1 MTEKKITLSS
11 RKDVRSFLDRL
22 AKVPQVTPKAS
33 AGRLIFALDAT
44 ASREPTWATAQ
55 QIQQEMFTVASA
67 LGGIEIQLCYYRGMA
82 EFHATPWTSDAQALR
97 RAMSSVSCIG
107 GYTQIAQVL
116 EHAQLESRRQKIS
129 ALVFIG
135 DCMEENVD
143 LLCQRAGQ
151 LGLMGVRSFVFQEGY
166 DRTAELAFRQIAKLT
181 KGAYCRFDANSADQ
195 LRELLGAVAAY
206 AAGGLSAL
214 EDYSHGREGAAVQIT
229 HQIKQP

>member
-1 MTEKKITLSS
+1 
-11 RKDVRSFLDRL
+11 
-22 AKVPQVTPKAS
+22 
-33 AGRLIFALDAT
+33 
-44 ASREPTWATAQ
+44 
-55 QIQQEMFTVASA
+55 MFTVASA

-181 KGAYCRFDANSADQ
+181 KGAYWITRHLATETIAKV
-195 LRELLGAVAAY
+195 LY
-206 AAGGLSAL
+206 A
-214 EDYSHGREGAAVQIT
+214 
-229 HQIKQP
+229 